1 MDMKKEEMEGKENK
15 KRGGEVKIMEGR
27 ERLGVERRIYG
38 REKGFKKFNL
48 HIVQDKGGEIRNKGG
63 G

>member
-1 MDMKKEEMEGKENK
+1 MEGKENK

-27 ERLGVERRIYG
+27 ECLGVERRIYG
-38 REKGFKKFNL
+38 REKGLKKFNL
-48 HIVQDKGGEIRNKGG
+48 DIVQDKGGEIRNKGG